1 MGTRCNIKLVGQYG
15 QNTMYLYRHWDGYFA
30 ETGAHIAEKLMGLCE
45 DWLNPIDFA
54 NALMSKCYEATSYQ
68 PARPMYELTKGAH
81 GDIEYFYEIHFGNKI
96 TLKVAS
102 GYGAELERKT
112 VAKSLADFVDL
123 CNCDRKQ
130 INSRINALKQQ
141 APEQYK
147 DTDLY
152 PMLEYTGIN
161 GEFVEQAN

>member
-15 QNTMYLYRHWDGYFA
+15 QNTMYLYRHWDGYYA

-68 PARPMYELTKGAH
+68 PARPMYELTQAAH

-112 VAKSLADFVDL
+112 VKKSLSDFVDL

-130 INSRINALKQQ
+130 INNRITSMKQQ
-141 APEQYK
+141 SPEQYK

-152 PMLEYTGIN
+152 PMLEYTGIQ
-161 GEFVEQAN
+161 GEFVEPTN